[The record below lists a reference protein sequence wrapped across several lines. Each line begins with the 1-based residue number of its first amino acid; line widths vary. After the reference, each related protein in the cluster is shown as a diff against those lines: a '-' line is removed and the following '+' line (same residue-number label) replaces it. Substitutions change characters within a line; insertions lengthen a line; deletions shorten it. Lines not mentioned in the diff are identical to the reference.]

1 VARQHPDATAGR
13 HPGTA
18 ADEQPDATAG
28 RHPDT
33 TADEQPDALADEHPA
48 TVANRLPAVKEP
60 HRRTRLETVT
70 TVILAAAT
78 VLSAWSAF
86 QAAKWNGVQSVQFSR
101 ANTARTESVRA
112 STVSGQQTLGDTSL
126 FTAWLTATEEG
137 QTKLAGRLASLFRGE
152 FKAAFDDWEARS
164 PLTDPSAP
172 ATPFDL
178 PSYQSAA
185 DRQSNQLARQASQS
199 FTAATTANQRA
210 DNYVLMT
217 VLFAIVLFLGAISTR
232 FGSLRRQ
239 AGTAWATAAL
249 LVAGVVVTATFPVQV

>member
-1 VARQHPDATAGR
+1 MSDPPVAHEHPDAIADEHPDATADQGPDAIADE
-13 HPGTA
+13 HPHA
-18 ADEQPDATAG
+18 MADEQPAVAADTPSAAKG
-28 RHPDT
+28 RH
-33 TADEQPDALADEHPA
+33 
-48 TVANRLPAVKEP
+48 RS
-60 HRRTRLETVT
+60 RLETMT

-101 ANTARTESVRA
+101 ANTVRTESVRA
-112 STVSGQQTLGDTSL
+112 STLSGQQTLGDTSV

-137 QTKLAGRLASLFRGE
+137 QTELAGRLASLFRGE
-152 FKAAFDDWEARS
+152 FKVAFDDWEARS
-164 PLTDPSAP
+164 PLNDPTAP

-178 PSYQSAA
+178 PSYQSVA
-185 DRQSNQLARQASQS
+185 DRQTNELARQAGQS

-239 AGTAWATAAL
+239 AGTAWATGAL
-249 LVAGVVVTATFPVQV
+249 LLAGVVVTATFPVQV